1 MDNYKIKVCRN
12 RGVVKTRFVDG
23 FGKNYIVSNLGQVF
37 SIARSGNWK
46 LKQLKPNVNH
56 KGYSRVTLKNGNECK
71 TLSLHRIV
79 AQAFIENHLGKTQV
93 NHINRIKSDNDVANL
108 EWCTPKENIHHALK
122 TGLTKVSSGE
132 KKSQLTNED
141 VLQIVSRYHNGEML
155 REISKDYPVSE
166 QTLSSIV
173 NGKSWSS
180 VTGIQ
185 HSYIGKGVKRCQMN

>member
-1 MDNYKIKVCRN
+1 
-12 RGVVKTRFVDG
+12 
-23 FGKNYIVSNLGQVF
+23 
-37 SIARSGNWK
+37 
-46 LKQLKPNVNH
+46 
-56 KGYSRVTLKNGNECK
+56 
-71 TLSLHRIV
+71 
-79 AQAFIENHLGKTQV
+79 
-93 NHINRIKSDNDVANL
+93 
-108 EWCTPKENIHHALK
+108 LK